1 MAKMVGLARP
11 VKIEWLNRTVELL
24 LDGKSVDEI
33 KADLNEYLSF
43 EIDSP
48 TSLRKT
54 RESLINTWIV
64 DSQESADVRAAALE
78 AYKTGKASKLALHW
92 CMLSLSYPIF
102 ADIATLIGKISH
114 IQDEFTT
121 AWVKEKLYESWGE
134 RTTLDVPVKNILRT
148 LVDFGTLCK
157 VKTGVYRIQQVPIL
171 DEDSI
176 KIIVLTIL
184 TQKQKAYYEISEI
197 ASTPQ
202 MFPFIFDVTYEWIY
216 NAGCFTLTNFGGKA
230 VLMS

>member
-1 MAKMVGLARP
+1 MVGLARP

-54 RESLINTWIV
+54 RESLINTCIV

-78 AYKTGKASKLALHW
+78 EYKTGKASKLALHW

-134 RTTLDVPVKNILRT
+134 RTTLDVPVRISCAHSLILA
-148 LVDFGTLCK
+148 LCK
-157 VKTGVYRIQQVPIL
+157 EKTGVYRIQQVPIL

-176 KIIVLTIL
+176 KIIVMTIL
-184 TQKQKAYYEISEI
+184 TQSKKRITKYQRLHLHRKCFRYI
-197 ASTPQ
+197 
-202 MFPFIFDVTYEWIY
+202 DVTHEWIY
-216 NAGCFTLTNFGGKA
+216 NAGCFTLTNFVGK
-230 VLMS
+230 LF